1 MGMLAGFIF
10 LVLLVGLASG
20 PLIWRLRQD
29 RREARAET
37 IQADANRALFDAL
50 GGESFVAVQV
60 QAPSFWGPG
69 RVVLSTPS
77 DWQWLLVP
85 AWSAVVAR
93 VPADYEL
100 VVRPVAPAPV
110 PLESDNLALR
120 RAA

>member
-29 RREARAET
+29 RREARAEA

-50 GGESFVAVQV
+50 GGESFVAVRV
-60 QAPSFWGPG
+60 QTPSFWGPG

-77 DWQWLLVP
+77 DWQWLLAP
-85 AWSAVVAR
+85 AWSAVVAH

-100 VVRPVAPAPV
+100 IVKPAGPAAL
-110 PLESDNLALR
+110 PLESDNVALR

>member
-29 RREARAET
+29 RREARAEA

-50 GGESFVAVQV
+50 GGESFVAVRV
-60 QAPSFWGPG
+60 QTPSFWGPG

-77 DWQWLLVP
+77 DWQWLLAP
-85 AWSAVVAR
+85 AWSAVLAH

-100 VVRPVAPAPV
+100 VVRPVAAGP
-110 PLESDNLALR
+110 PLESDDLVLR